1 MDHGLNWFEA
11 LVLAAFRFWPVVLPA
26 LLGLAWYGWRR
37 RHWTGWLILVPA
49 VMAAVLV
56 TLAAIDTA

>member
-1 MDHGLNWFEA
+1 LQHDLSWYDTLA
-11 LVLAAFRFWPVVLPA
+11 LAAFRLWPVVLP
-26 LLGLAWYGWRR
+26 LLLWLAWYGWRR

-49 VMAAVLV
+49 VMAAVVV